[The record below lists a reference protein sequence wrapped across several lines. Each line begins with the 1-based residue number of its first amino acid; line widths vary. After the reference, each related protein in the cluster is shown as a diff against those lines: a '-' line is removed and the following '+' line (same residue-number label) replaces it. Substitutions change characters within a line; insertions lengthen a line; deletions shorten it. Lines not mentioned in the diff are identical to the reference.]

1 MQHKEIKAEILAFT
15 YKEELED
22 SNILLTIQCSE
33 DDGEISTKSAD
44 KLRELYAETLENL
57 LPYSYYQKADDD
69 DREYSRKACG
79 H

>member
-33 DDGEISTKSAD
+33 DDGEISAKSAD

-57 LPYSYYQKADDD
+57 LPYSYYAKQDDD